1 MTAQIR
7 HDLTRQD
14 LTRQAQRLPA
24 EVYYANEL
32 HALRSQDDGPRP
44 PGWQL
49 SPRAVEA
56 FILGDDKLSTPKFVA
71 PNEIV
76 TRIIISL
83 ATSRGAM
90 LVGAPGTAKS
100 WLSELI
106 CAAICNDS
114 TLIIQGG
121 AIETVQQLLYT
132 WNKAILERNGP
143 CIEALIPGPI
153 YRGME
158 SGLLVRYE
166 EIARSSTALQDALL
180 SIMSERSIAIPELS
194 GDASTLYAREG
205 FNLVATSNTT
215 DQGVNEMSSALKRR
229 MNFETIHPIGSLDD
243 EIEVVMRESEKL
255 LWSSGVD
262 VKPDQEMVRALVTI
276 FHELR
281 SGQSLDGRSTDRL
294 ASAVMSTAEAVAVAH
309 AMGVYAYYYREGHM
323 AAEDFTDFLVGAAIK
338 DNPSDLKRM
347 NHYFETEVAL
357 KKGPLWETIYRQWQ
371 GSVRH

>member
-1 MTAQIR
+1 M
-7 HDLTRQD
+7 
-14 LTRQAQRLPA
+14 
-24 EVYYANEL
+24 
-32 HALRSQDDGPRP
+32 
-44 PGWQL
+44 
-49 SPRAVEA
+49 
-56 FILGDDKLSTPKFVA
+56 
-71 PNEIV
+71 
-76 TRIIISL
+76 
-83 ATSRGAM
+83 
-90 LVGAPGTAKS
+90 
-100 WLSELI
+100 
-106 CAAICNDS
+106 
-114 TLIIQGG
+114 
-121 AIETVQQLLYT
+121 QQLLYT